1 MPRIHVLG
9 DAIGTTMPK
18 SGHIANAQA
27 KVLADAIPKLLT
39 GQALN
44 QAPAT
49 SSACYSPITM
59 TTASWLTGVFHYDP
73 ATRTMLV
80 KSIAEAPSLSASNYK
95 DMSQW
100 FTAPMQHT
108 FAS

>member
-1 MPRIHVLG
+1 MLLHTHTHKCRGWL
-9 DAIGTTMPK
+9 ALAAGT
-18 SGHIANAQA
+18 
-27 KVLADAIPKLLT
+27 DDDDLLT

-80 KSIAEAPSLSASNYK
+80 KSIAEAPSISASNYQ
-95 DMSQW
+95 DMSKW
-100 FTAPMQHT
+100 FTGLMQDT
-108 FAS
+108 FA